1 MPTPMKA
8 TADGSGVYSGEAV
21 FTIQGNESWA
31 KRRDVTARVTAKLKT
46 DKDGMPESDASGKP
60 KLEAKFAW

>member
-1 MPTPMKA
+1 MPMPMKA
-8 TADGSGVYSGEAV
+8 TADGSGVDSGEAV

-46 DKDGMPESDASGKP
+46 DNAGTVLVDEDGKP